1 MKAVGDAKQRT
12 AADMLAG
19 FFHSIGSFF
28 TDFGKAVT
36 HGDVFVKLSLILM
49 GAGHLRRRKYWQAVF
64 YMVFQ
69 AVFIWFLLSFAMP
82 NLAKFGTLGT
92 VQAEMY
98 FDPDLFK
105 NVWNDYDHSFKIL
118 LYSILSLV
126 VIFMFFVVWIQ
137 NVKATYK
144 LQLMAESGKHIA
156 GFREDVDSY
165 LNGNYHKTL
174 LTLPVAG
181 ISVFT
186 IVPLIVMVV
195 IGFTNYDQQHMPPNA
210 LFTWVGLD
218 NFKTLFTTSLTVTFG
233 YSFRKVLVWTLTW
246 AVLASFTCYIGG
258 VMLAMLINDK
268 RTRLKK
274 MWRTCFIVA
283 MAVPQFVSLLLVR
296 NFFADQG
303 IVNTFC
309 SSIGLTG
316 FLKGIGLVPQYLTYI
331 PFLTHPVW
339 AKVTIITINVWIGV
353 PYLLLIAT
361 GVLMNIPADLYESAT
376 IDGANSFQQFRHIT
390 TPYMLAVTAPYL
402 INSVVQNINNFNVI
416 FLLTQDVY
424 ETSDQLLANSNARET
439 DLLVTWLFRLTNNYY
454 NYKMASVIGIMVF
467 VICAVITLI
476 AFNTV
481 IRGDREESMQ

>member
-1 MKAVGDAKQRT
+1 MKTMADARQRT
-12 AADMLAG
+12 TAKMLSG
-19 FFHSIGSFF
+19 FFNSIGNYF

-36 HGDVFVKLSLILM
+36 HGDVYVKLSLILM
-49 GAGHLRRRKYWQAVF
+49 GAGHLRRGKYFQAVF
-64 YMVFQ
+64 YTIFQ
-69 AVFIWFLLSFAMP
+69 AAFVWFTLFFAIP
-82 NLAKFGTLGT
+82 NMAKFGTLGT

-98 FDPDLFK
+98 FDAELFT

-118 LYSILSLV
+118 LYSIISLV
-126 VIFMFFVVWIQ
+126 VFVMFFVVWIQ
-137 NVKATYK
+137 NVKATYT
-144 LQLMAESGKHIA
+144 LQRTAESGKRIA
-156 GFREDVDSY
+156 GLSEDVDSY
-165 LNGNYHKTL
+165 LNSNYHKTL
-174 LTLPVAG
+174 LALPVTG
-181 ISVFT
+181 ISLFT
-186 IVPLIVMVV
+186 VIPLVVMVV
-195 IGFTNYDQQHMPPNA
+195 IGFTSYDQYHMPPNA

-218 NFKTLFTTSLTVTFG
+218 NFKALFSTSLTVTFG
-233 YSFRKVLVWTLTW
+233 YSFGKVLTWTLTW
-246 AVLASFTCYIGG
+246 AVLATFTCYIGG
-258 VMLAMLINDK
+258 IALAMFINNK
-268 RTRLKK
+268 RTHLKK

-309 SSIGLTG
+309 SSTG
-316 FLKGIGLVPQYLTYI
+316 ITEFLKGMGLVPEYLTYI
-331 PFLTHPVW
+331 PFLTHPAW

-361 GVLMNIPADLYESAT
+361 GVLMNIPAELYESAT

-416 FLLTQDVY
+416 FLLTQNVY
-424 ETSDQLLANSNARET
+424 ETSDQLMANSNARET
-439 DLLVTWLFRLTNNYY
+439 DLLVTWLYRLTSEYY

-467 VICAVITLI
+467 VVCAVITLI